1 MRLLNNENATP
12 YNKQVALIDRISKWV
27 TPQVSVTLLWVVKKK
42 TGPHSAAIKMLHR
55 DDNNNARRYMVTTYL
70 HGDCH
75 QIAG

>member
-1 MRLLNNENATP
+1 MGHATGLCSLF
-12 YNKQVALIDRISKWV
+12 VGCE
-27 TPQVSVTLLWVVKKK
+27 KK

-75 QIAG
+75 QIAGWHLMTTSITRTNGVQA